1 MEVCYLSRRRTS
13 GTLPISWRRA
23 NLRAALKV
31 SSDNKAASSGEFVG
45 DVAGSVR
52 VLAQKE
58 VKLPASGIKRALL
71 QLFRLE
77 GVNER
82 ATFVVDPVVQK
93 VLDGFPKKGFH
104 SGCE

>member
-23 NLRAALKV
+23 NLGAALKV

-71 QLFRLE
+71 
-77 GVNER
+77 R